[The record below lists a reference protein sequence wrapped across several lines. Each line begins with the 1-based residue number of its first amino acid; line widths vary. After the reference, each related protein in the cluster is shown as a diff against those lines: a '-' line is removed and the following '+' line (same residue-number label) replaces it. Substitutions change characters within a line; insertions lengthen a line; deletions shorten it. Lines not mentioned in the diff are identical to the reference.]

1 VGRLAVIGKE
11 ATLGSPVA
19 SARVAVPQPI
29 GVLDHGSHV
38 TLYRHGLDTY
48 VPPHRIDHAAHLR
61 TLAQLGCDRVLALSS
76 VGSLRVDLPV
86 GSFVAPDDFIALDQT
101 PVALNE
107 TSTPHVV
114 PGFTDAWRHQV
125 VTIWRRVAG
134 EPIVDRGVYWQAN
147 GPRFETPAE
156 IRFIAG
162 FADLVGM
169 TVASECVAAN
179 QLGVAYAAVCIVDN
193 LANGVGDALLTA
205 EEFERAAAANATRLT
220 AALGRVIP
228 ELPA

>member
-1 VGRLAVIGKE
+1 MGRLAVIGKE
-11 ATLGSPVA
+11 GTLGSPVA
-19 SARVAVPQPI
+19 SARVATPQPI
-29 GVLDHGSHV
+29 GVLDHETHV

-61 TLAQLGCDRVLALSS
+61 TLRQLGCDRVLALSS

-101 PVALNE
+101 PVALDE

-193 LANGVGDALLTA
+193 LANGVGDTLLTA
-205 EEFERAAAANATRLT
+205 EEFERGAAANATRLT

>member
-61 TLAQLGCDRVLALSS
+61 TLVQLGCDRVLALSS

-101 PVALNE
+101 PVDVDDAGAQ
-107 TSTPHVV
+107 HVV
-114 PGFTDAWRHQV
+114 PGFTDLWRHRI
-125 VTIWRRVAG
+125 VTVWRRVGG
-134 EPIVDRGVYWQAN
+134 EPIVDRGVYWQVN

-156 IRFIAG
+156 IRLIGG
-162 FADLVGM
+162 FADVVGM

-193 LANGVGDALLTA
+193 LAHGVGDTPLTV
-205 EEFERAAAANATRLT
+205 EEYERGAAANASRLT
-220 AALGRVIP
+220 GALGRVVP
-228 ELPA
+228 ELAA